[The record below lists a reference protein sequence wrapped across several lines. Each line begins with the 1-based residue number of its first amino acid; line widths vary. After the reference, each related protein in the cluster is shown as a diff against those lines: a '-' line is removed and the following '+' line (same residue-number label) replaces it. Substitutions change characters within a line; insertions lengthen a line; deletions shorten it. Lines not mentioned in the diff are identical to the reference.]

1 MTRFRNPS
9 TVGLTAGLAAYVLWG
24 FLPLLFH
31 ALSGVPPFELVSWR
45 IVFTLPVCLLFVAG
59 SRGWGDLWATLRAPG
74 LMARLALSAL
84 LIATNWTLFVIAVT
98 HGHVLATSLGYYINP
113 LLNVLIGTLFMGERL
128 NARQWSAVAIAGV
141 GIALLL
147 GGAIDMLGTAMALA
161 TSFAVYGV
169 VRKLTPVGA
178 ITGLTV
184 ETLVLYLPALG
195 FALACVWAPAGSSLS
210 HDRLTTILLSTSGFA
225 TAVPLVLFG
234 VAARHLPLST
244 LGFIQFAA
252 PTISFLL
259 GVLVLG
265 ETLDAVRAGCFVLI
279 WTALAIFAW
288 DMAKRRRGT

>member
-59 SRGWGDLWATLRAPG
+59 SRGWGDLWTTLRAPG

-184 ETLVLYLPALG
+184 ETLVLYLPALV
-195 FALACVWAPAGSSLS
+195 FALACVGAPAGSSLS

-265 ETLDAVRAGCFVLI
+265 ETLDAVRIGCFVLI

-288 DMAKRRRGT
+288 DMAQRRRGT